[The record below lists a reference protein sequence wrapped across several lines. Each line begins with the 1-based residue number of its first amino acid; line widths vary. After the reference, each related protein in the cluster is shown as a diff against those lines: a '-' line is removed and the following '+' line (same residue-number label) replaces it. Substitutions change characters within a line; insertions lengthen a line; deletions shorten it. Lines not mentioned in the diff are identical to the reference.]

1 MKFNQQTSTTT
12 TMNHIPTTGQL
23 AYSLPERKF
32 TTQLFFP
39 IGLYR
44 DSWDTHT
51 HTQWA
56 TAQKDVH
63 TATLLERVAQKQCVG
78 IDELGIHGFPVED
91 CTQIHVSIFYFIIFN
106 YLD

>member
-51 HTQWA
+51 MGNGPKGRA
-56 TAQKDVH
+56 
-63 TATLLERVAQKQCVG
+63 
-78 IDELGIHGFPVED
+78 HGNASGASSSETVRR
-91 CTQIHVSIFYFIIFN
+91 N
-106 YLD
+106 